1 MSSEELKSL
10 LSNDTEVT
18 TELPEED
25 NSKINIML
33 DLDQTLIS
41 AEPLEDFP
49 FDKPGIK
56 EKALKF
62 AIHNMEDYYIIF
74 ERPHLQD
81 FLDYLFE
88 NFNVSVWTAASKD
101 YALWV
106 IDKIVLRRP
115 GRKLD
120 FIFYSYHCDL
130 STKKCKRSSKDL
142 RMLWKHFKLPNYGSH
157 NTLIIDDLPNV
168 WKQSS
173 CNTIAAVPFEV
184 LNEDS
189 ENDEF
194 LLETQNKLEKIKN
207 NRPGGSV
214 SRFCLTKV

>member
-1 MSSEELKSL
+1 MSATEELKSL
-10 LSNDTEVT
+10 LSDDTEVI
-18 TELPEED
+18 PFED

-33 DLDQTLIS
+33 DLDNTLIS
-41 AEPLEDFP
+41 AEPLTDFP
-49 FDKPGIK
+49 FDDPGIK

-62 AIHNMEDYYIIF
+62 PVHNMEDYYIVF

-106 IDKIVLRRP
+106 VDKIVLRRP

-130 STKKCKRSSKDL
+130 SRKKCKRSSKDL
-142 RMLWKHFKLPNYGSH
+142 RMLWKYFKLPNYGPH
-157 NTLIIDDLPNV
+157 NTLIIDDLENV
-168 WKQSS
+168 WKPQS
-173 CNTIAAVPFEV
+173 CNTIPAVPFEI
-184 LNEDS
+184 LDEGS
-189 ENDEF
+189 ENDDF
-194 LLETQNKLEKIKN
+194 LLEAQDKLEKIKN
-207 NRPGGSV
+207 NRPRGSV
-214 SRFCLTKV
+214 SGFCLTKV